1 MYKEFEFFIT
11 EDDAHVMALAAKKSE
26 LGSILVPNTHAVI
39 SELDRRTQP
48 NDTAFIGLYGA
59 WLEVCVEKAVR
70 RLLRPVGDSNEFE
83 GRTVSGVL
91 VDLQYCVAWCD
102 RDLSI
107 GDKRALLTG
116 DLGRLAADP
125 RLIIL
130 P

>member
-1 MYKEFEFFIT
+1 
-11 EDDAHVMALAAKKSE
+11 
-26 LGSILVPNTHAVI
+26 
-39 SELDRRTQP
+39 
-48 NDTAFIGLYGA
+48 
-59 WLEVCVEKAVR
+59 
-70 RLLRPVGDSNEFE
+70 
-83 GRTVSGVL
+83 
-91 VDLQYCVAWCD
+91 LQYCVAWCD